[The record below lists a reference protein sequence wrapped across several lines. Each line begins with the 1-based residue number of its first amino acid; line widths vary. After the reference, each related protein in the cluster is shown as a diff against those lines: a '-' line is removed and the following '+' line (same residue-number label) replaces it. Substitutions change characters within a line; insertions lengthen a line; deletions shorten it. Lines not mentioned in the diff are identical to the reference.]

1 MSGLF
6 GLLIEAEAIDTVVKA
21 TKKLKKNNRVNSII

>member
-6 GLLIEAEAIDTVVKA
+6 GVLVEVAALEAVVKA
-21 TKKLKKNNRVNSII
+21 TKKLKKNSKVDSII

>member
-6 GLLIEAEAIDTVVKA
+6 GLLIEVAAVETVVKA
-21 TKKLKKNNRVNSII
+21 TKKLRKPSKVDSII

>member
-6 GLLIEAEAIDTVVKA
+6 GLLIEVAALETVVKA
-21 TKKLKKNNRVNSII
+21 TKKLKKSDKVTSII

>member
-6 GLLIEAEAIDTVVKA
+6 GLLIEVEALDAVVKA
-21 TKKLKKNNRVNSII
+21 TKKLKKSSKVDSII